1 MANVTTLQEYPFSVG
16 LLFETIIDV
25 QGPASYTIITIGTPP
40 TGGQTVFATD
50 MGFKEIHSIEVMG
63 SDNGQYDAVC
73 YVNSGAGSVGNPP
86 KRAGTQFQM
95 QWFAA
100 AGRTEVT
107 GATNLSARTMRLCI
121 TGR

>member
-1 MANVTTLQEYPFSVG
+1 MANVTALLEYPMPPG
-16 LLFETIIDV
+16 ALFETVIDV
-25 QGPASYTIITIGTPP
+25 QGPASYTVMVIGTPP

-50 MGFKEIHSIEVMG
+50 MGFREVHSVEIMG
-63 SDNGQYDAVC
+63 SDNGQYDAVS
-73 YVNSGAGSVGNPP
+73 YVNTGPSGSGNPP
-86 KRAGTQFQM
+86 KRAGTQFQL

-107 GATNLSARTMRLCI
+107 AATNLSARTMRLVV